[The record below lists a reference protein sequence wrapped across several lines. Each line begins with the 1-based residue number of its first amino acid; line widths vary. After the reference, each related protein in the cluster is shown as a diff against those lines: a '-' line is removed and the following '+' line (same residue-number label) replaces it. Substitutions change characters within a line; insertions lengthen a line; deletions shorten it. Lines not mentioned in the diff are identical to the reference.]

1 MLSSFVAFLMI
12 SLHNQNINSP
22 GHENKIQKNNIK
34 VFLIKLVSISIAIV
48 IVINLIFNLILG
60 ERLEKIDK
68 ILSLNSNNTRHE
80 IKEKIRKELSD
91 GLEKESMI
99 ADEDKILLYK
109 IFLKMKKEFE
119 NVDKSKI

>member
-1 MLSSFVAFLMI
+1 M
-12 SLHNQNINSP
+12 NSQE
-22 GHENKIQKNNIK
+22 HENKIQKNNIK

-68 ILSLNSNNTRHE
+68 ILSLNSSDARYE

-91 GLEKESMI
+91 GLEKENMI
-99 ADEDKILLYK
+99 AEEDKIILYK
-109 IFLKMKKEFE
+109 IFLKIKKEF
-119 NVDKSKI
+119 NNLDKSKI